1 MLSYRETVD
10 LLTRRLPM
18 FSRIGQDAIKKGL
31 DNIISL
37 CTALGNPHLKFP
49 SVHIAGTNGKGST
62 SHMIAGALQH
72 AGYRTGLYTSPHLVD
87 LRERIRIDGTPV
99 TEEFVNGF
107 VAKTMELW
115 EEIEPS
121 YFELNVAMAFAAFAE
136 AKVDIAVIET
146 GLGGRLDS
154 TNIIEPV
161 LSVITNI
168 GLDHTHILGDTRA
181 LIAREKAGIIK
192 EKVPVVVG
200 ETHPE
205 TEQVF
210 FLSAHSKQTTVVYAD
225 SIWDMI
231 SIKQEGGFQYYKAM
245 HRGEQE
251 LYDLKTDLLGS
262 FQAHNIKTVLT
273 ACQLLGQSGWQLSR
287 SGVID
292 SLSRVKETTGLR
304 GRWEHIRTGPDIIL
318 DVAHNPDGMQS
329 LMASLDTLKATRK
342 GTAGSLRIIC
352 GFVSDKD
359 VAAALAI
366 LPGEAVYYFTQAN
379 VPRAMPWETLLA
391 TGRTVQRQGTAWAT
405 VSAALDAAQQD
416 AGSGDIILVTG
427 SFFIVG
433 EAIAA
438 LENKVM
444 S

>member
-1 MLSYRETVD
+1 M
-10 LLTRRLPM
+10 TRRLPM

-87 LRERIRIDGTPV
+87 LRERIRIDGIPV
-99 TEEFVNGF
+99 TEEFVTGF
-107 VAKTMELW
+107 VAKTMDLW
-115 EEIEPS
+115 EGIEPS

-136 AKVDIAVIET
+136 AEVDIAVIET

-225 SIWDMI
+225 SIWDMV
-231 SIKQEGGFQYYKAM
+231 SIKQEGGYQYYKAM

-273 ACQLLGQSGWQLSR
+273 ACQLLEQSGWQLSR
-287 SGVID
+287 SGVIE

-304 GRWEHIRTGPDIIL
+304 GRWEHIRTNPDIIL

-329 LMASLDTLKATRK
+329 LMASLDTLKASREA
-342 GTAGSLRIIC
+342 TAGSLRIIC

-359 VAAALAI
+359 VAATLAI
-366 LPGEAVYYFTQAN
+366 LPAEAVYYFTQAD
-379 VPRAMPWETLLA
+379 VPRAMPRETLLEIGHA
-391 TGRTVQRQGTAWAT
+391 VQRQGTAWAT
-405 VSAALDAAQQD
+405 VGAALDAAQHD
-416 AGSGDIILVTG
+416 AGNGDIILVTG

-438 LENKVM
+438 LENRVM